1 MEPSNFTQLAI
12 YRKALEI
19 FNVSRGVACA
29 LSDNKHVLEM
39 GYSTHVNHRVAGEI
53 VSDSLRLMPELAA
66 IQNSTNNIVRLRRA
80 RKIRRS
86 AQQILAKCK
95 SIEYSGI
102 REKEFLNLLITELR
116 LFDRLFLDWLNN
128 LQMKHNRN

>member
-19 FNVSRGVACA
+19 FNVSRGIACA
-29 LSDNKHVLEM
+29 LSDNKHILEM
-39 GYSTHVNHRVAGEI
+39 GYSADLNQRVAGEI
-53 VSDSLRLMPELAA
+53 VTDSLRLMPELAA
-66 IQNSTNNIVRLRRA
+66 IQNATNSIVRLRRA

-95 SIEYSGI
+95 RIEYSGI
-102 REKEFLNLLITELR
+102 REKEFINLLKTELR
-116 LFDRLFLDWLNN
+116 IFDRLFLDWLNN
-128 LQMKHNRN
+128 LQLRHNRN

>member
-39 GYSTHVNHRVAGEI
+39 GYSADLNQRVAGEI

-66 IQNSTNNIVRLRRA
+66 IQNSTNSIVRLRRA

-95 SIEYSGI
+95 RIEYSGV
-102 REKEFLNLLITELR
+102 REKEFLNLLIKELR

-128 LQMKHNRN
+128 LQLRHNRN